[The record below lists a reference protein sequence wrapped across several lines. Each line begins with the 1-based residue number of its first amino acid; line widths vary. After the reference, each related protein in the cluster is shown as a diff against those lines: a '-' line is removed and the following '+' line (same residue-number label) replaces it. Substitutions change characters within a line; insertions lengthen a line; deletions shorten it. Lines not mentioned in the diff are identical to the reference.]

1 MKAWLFALL
10 ATGCLG
16 DSGALDLSLTL
27 PTVADL
33 RPTGMTSITVAASSP
48 DIGTLTSTSILDKNG
63 AFSSQALPVAT
74 GVQIDVLFHD
84 DSNRLVGIGEAP
96 NLVDIIGDKKTELS
110 IPVRRP
116 FIYASSGSK
125 VFSYDPTLDSR
136 QPKFQSTLAGVTSPQ
151 IMVSVGSDRLVV
163 AGTNQLQVIDTAT
176 NMVTGSPIAIPGTIH
191 DAAPVPKQHRLAV
204 ATTNG
209 IAIVDLDSGAVTMGG
224 SGNVDKVTVGPTV
237 DGHLAATGLVGRV
250 APPLGPLDPC
260 SGNSSLLAVDVD
272 TPDPSATAQATG
284 QAIADI
290 AAAPDVATLF
300 AALPCAN
307 KIAKVDGIT
316 FMDFGVLPRASAIA
330 VANQRLWA
338 VGAKPATPTCTNAS
352 GAVVTCPANAMSGCS
367 ATGTAIV
374 YVTTG
379 SSLVVESIPV
389 AGGMAQEVDVPDQ
402 RETIISL
409 QDDAH
414 QHAQVLRTFGLQP
427 LDLVVLPGG
436 QYVSLITKNTYY
448 IAALGTGPPQ
458 NAIILPCIEAT
469 TGNWLLV
476 DMASA
481 SVAQRVRTQ
490 CPMPLVGPSDSIFT
504 DWDCDDPP
512 EGQAPLQGAYMPTSV
527 GALFG
532 AR

>member
-1 MKAWLFALL
+1 MKIWVVALSVV
-10 ATGCLG
+10 AGCVG

-27 PTVADL
+27 PTVDDL
-33 RPTGMTSITVAASSP
+33 RPVGMTSISVVASSP
-48 DIGTLTSTSILDKNG
+48 EIGTLSSTSILDKDQS
-63 AFSSQALPVAT
+63 FSSSPLPVAN

-84 DSNRLVGIGEAP
+84 DSNRLVGVGEAP
-96 NLVDIIGDKKTELS
+96 SLVDIIGDKQTELT

-125 VFSYDPTLDSR
+125 VFSYDPTLDAR
-136 QPKFQSTLAGVTSPQ
+136 QPKFQGTLAGVTSPQ

-176 NMVTGSPIAIPGTIH
+176 NMVMGSPIAIPGTIH
-191 DAAPVPKQHRLAV
+191 DAAPIPKQHRVAV
-204 ATTNG
+204 ATSNG
-209 IAIVDLDSGAVTMGG
+209 IAIVDLDSGAVMMGG
-224 SGNVDKVTVGPTV
+224 SGSVDKVTVGPTL
-237 DGHLAATGLVGRV
+237 DGHQVATGLVGRV

-272 TPDPSATAQATG
+272 SPDPSATPQATG
-284 QAIADI
+284 QAVADL

-300 AALPCAN
+300 AALPCSN
-307 KIAKVDGIT
+307 KVAKVEGIT
-316 FMDFGVLPRASAIA
+316 FTDFTALPRASAIA

-338 VGAKPATPTCTNAS
+338 AGAKPAVPDCQNAS
-352 GAVVTCPANAMSGCS
+352 GVDVPCAANAMSGCS
-367 ATGTAIV
+367 ATGTAPIV
-374 YVTTG
+374 FVTTG

-389 AGGMAQEVDVPDQ
+389 AGGTPQEVDVPDV

-409 QDDAH
+409 QDSAH

-448 IAALGTGPPQ
+448 IAALGTQ
-458 NAIILPCIEAT
+458 SAIILPCIEAT
-469 TGNWLLV
+469 TGNWVLM

-481 SVAQRVRTQ
+481 SVAQRVRTR
-490 CPMPLVGPSDSIFT
+490 CDKVVGPSDSIFT

-512 EGQAPLQGAYMPTSV
+512 EGQAPTQGAYMPTSV